1 MEPAS
6 SFIKKTLKKATF
18 TEIRILKLYISIAYY
33 YSLTYRQIL
42 YTQILHIYMPIEF
55 HNEIYWS
62 FSFVPLVMQKV
73 QKHGE
78 H

>member
-1 MEPAS
+1 M
-6 SFIKKTLKKATF
+6 F

-42 YTQILHIYMPIEF
+42 YKQILHIYMLIEF

-62 FSFVPLVMQKV
+62 FSFVPLMMQKV
-73 QKHGE
+73 QKRGE